1 VNTGTPARYMAN
13 AAPLLAECRPICS
26 GENPSVFLPMAA
38 AANHN
43 RFSNFVPEKLMYFPL
58 VMRNV
63 LTGVSGVVVW

>member
-1 VNTGTPARYMAN
+1 
-13 AAPLLAECRPICS
+13 
-26 GENPSVFLPMAA
+26 VFLPMAA

-43 RFSNFVPEKLMYFPL
+43 RFSNCVPEKLMYFPL